1 MFMFLAI
8 IAIAYLVL
16 GEVNE
21 SEPVEGAVTGS
32 ETLMIY
38 LSNFYET
45 LGHKEAV
52 AQVLQSGGALLPVGN
67 YTYEWTI
74 TPGGATTSA
83 NMWPTNAHRGD
94 VSVNFNTQI
103 SSRVELECKVYLNGS
118 LYESLLPPK
127 SPDSS
132 IGNRSVILYLH
143 YLSHRSQ
150 LALSNLPS

>member
-1 MFMFLAI
+1 MFMLLASN
-8 IAIAYLVL
+8 AMANQVL

-83 NMWPTNAHRGD
+83 NMWPTNAHRC
-94 VSVNFNTQI
+94 
-103 SSRVELECKVYLNGS
+103 EC
-118 LYESLLPPK
+118 
-127 SPDSS
+127 
-132 IGNRSVILYLH
+132 
-143 YLSHRSQ
+143 
-150 LALSNLPS
+150 

>member
-1 MFMFLAI
+1 MKTIKSFLFVMFMLLASN
-8 IAIAYLVL
+8 AMANQVL

-45 LGHKEAV
+45 PGHKEAV
-52 AQVLQSGGALLPVGN
+52 AQVLQSGGALLSVGN

-83 NMWPTNAHRGD
+83 NMWPTNARRGD

-118 LYESLLPPK
+118 LYDTLSYFWY
-127 SPDSS
+127 
-132 IGNRSVILYLH
+132 LY
-143 YLSHRSQ
+143 
-150 LALSNLPS
+150 

>member
-1 MFMFLAI
+1 MKTIKSFLFVMFMLLASNVMANPI
-8 IAIAYLVL
+8 L

-45 LGHKEAV
+45 PGHKEAV
-52 AQVLQSGGALLPVGN
+52 AQVVRPGTSADLPLLPIGN

-83 NMWPTNAHRGD
+83 HMWPTNARRGD

-118 LYESLLPPK
+118 LYDTLSYFWY
-127 SPDSS
+127 
-132 IGNRSVILYLH
+132 LY
-143 YLSHRSQ
+143 
-150 LALSNLPS
+150 

>member
-1 MFMFLAI
+1 MKTIKFFLFVMFMLLASNVM
-8 IAIAYLVL
+8 ANPVF
-16 GEVNE
+16 GEGNE
-21 SEPVEGAVTGS
+21 SEPVEGAVTER

-45 LGHKEAV
+45 PGHKEAV
-52 AQVLQSGGALLPVGN
+52 AQVVRPGTFPELHLLPVGN

-83 NMWPTNAHRGD
+83 NMWPKNARRGD

-118 LYESLLPPK
+118 LY
-127 SPDSS
+127 DT
-132 IGNRSVILYLH
+132 
-143 YLSHRSQ
+143 LSYFW
-150 LALSNLPS
+150 